1 MTASGRGRLRPS
13 FLVSAF
19 FAAALLLRLAP
30 FTAATT
36 GGLRLLSP
44 DCYGHLRRAASVAR
58 NFPHVPV
65 FDPWLNHPDG
75 AVFIWPPLFD
85 LLVGGVARFIF
96 GRAVTADQV
105 GWVAASL
112 PPLLGALHVF
122 PLFALCRRLF
132 GPRRA
137 LLTVCA
143 YALLPAAAIWS
154 SFGHADHHVL
164 EVLVLLLFLDAAV
177 AAARAPDGR
186 RGGPALL
193 AGALLGVSFLTWQGA
208 VLFAGLAFP
217 WALVCL
223 GPAAPLLGAAAFA
236 VAAPGTAATLAGE
249 QVPFSFISFGWFQP
263 VLLAA
268 GIVPLAVWGAVRSK
282 GARRAAF
289 VLLAGGLLLFTI
301 PSSKSLLKTLTRGT
315 AHLVNQEAALGPDF
329 DGRGYLSYPASFFK
343 VVAELQPLVSRP
355 WLPGVVRAT
364 EELSA
369 GLLFLPFA
377 LVLWSVPLL
386 RSRAPRDSARS
397 PWLLAQSPR
406 LRARSLVVLFAG
418 VLLLMTLA
426 QRRNSYYLGVFT
438 AIGLAEGVARVSDR
452 LKIRSEAP
460 PILFAACLVLVP
472 GILPLRMMAS
482 YREAPGPDFLGLL
495 RRFAKAAP
503 VGIDPSA
510 LPPPAPGSIEGVF
523 NPWAAGHFVTAL
535 TGRPAA
541 ADPNTYGFIR
551 QCRFFTATDDA
562 EPLAILRETKC
573 RYLLTANL
581 RGVLATYAWAA
592 GRPAGIPV
600 DGMFATRI
608 HESASSRPV
617 PYLELLMESRTGT
630 RAPGGR
636 IVPNFRIWKVISPA
650 QGGGAPAP
658 ARAAPGAASGG

>member
-1 MTASGRGRLRPS
+1 MRPS

-85 LLVGGVARFIF
+85 LLVGGAARLGF
-96 GRAVTADQV
+96 GRGVTTDQV
-105 GWVAASL
+105 AWVAASL

-137 LLTVCA
+137 LLAAGA

-154 SFGHADHHVL
+154 CFGHADHHVL
-164 EVLVLLLFLDAAV
+164 EVLVLLIFLDAAV
-177 AAARAPDGR
+177 AAARATDDR
-186 RGGPALL
+186 RALRTLL

-223 GPAAPLLGAAAFA
+223 GPAAALLGVAAFA

-268 GIVPLAVWGAVRSK
+268 GTIPLAVWGVLRSK
-282 GARRAAF
+282 GTRRTAF

-301 PSSKSLLKTLTRGT
+301 PSSKPLLRTLTRGI
-315 AHLVNQEAALGPDF
+315 AHVVNQGAALGPDF
-329 DGRGYLSYPASFFK
+329 DARGYLSYPASFFK

-355 WLPGVVRAT
+355 WLPGIARAA

-369 GLLFLPFA
+369 GLFFLPFA
-377 LVLWSVPLL
+377 LVLWSIPLL
-386 RSRAPRDSARS
+386 RSRAPEDRAWAPRGLVRS
-397 PWLLAQSPR
+397 LR

-418 VLLLMTLA
+418 VLLMMTLE
-426 QRRNSYYLGVFT
+426 QRRNGYYLAVFT
-438 AIGLAEGVARVSDR
+438 ALALAEGVARLSDCM
-452 LKIRSEAP
+452 KIRGEVLP
-460 PILFAACLVLVP
+460 LLFAACLVVVP
-472 GILPLRMMAS
+472 GIQPLRTMAA
-482 YREAPGPDFLGLL
+482 YREAPGPDFLDLL
-495 RRFAKAAP
+495 RRFARSAP
-503 VGIDPSA
+503 TGVDPSA

-523 NPWAAGHFVTAL
+523 SPWAAGHFVTAL

-562 EPLAILRETKC
+562 EPLAILEKSKC

-592 GRPAGIPV
+592 GQPAGIPV
-600 DGMFATRI
+600 EGMFAVRV

-617 PYLELLMESRTGT
+617 PYLQLLLESRTGY
-630 RAPGGR
+630 RVPGGR
-636 IVPNFRIWKVISPA
+636 TVPNFRIWKVTFPA
-650 QGGGAPAP
+650 PAEGAPAP
-658 ARAAPGAASGG
+658 SRAAPEGAPAG

>member
-1 MTASGRGRLRPS
+1 MRPS

-85 LLVGGVARFIF
+85 LLVGGLARLIF
-96 GRAVTADQV
+96 GRTVTTDQV

-137 LLTVCA
+137 LLAAGA
-143 YALLPAAAIWS
+143 YALLPTAAIWS

-186 RGGPALL
+186 RGRQALL

-236 VAAPGTAATLAGE
+236 VAASGTAVTLAGE

-263 VLLAA
+263 ALLAA
-268 GIVPLAVWGAVRSK
+268 GTIPLAVWGALRSK
-282 GARRAAF
+282 GTQRAAF
-289 VLLAGGLLLFTI
+289 VLLAGALLLFTI
-301 PSSKSLLKTLTRGT
+301 PSSTPLLKTLTRGT
-315 AHLVNQEAALGPDF
+315 AHLVNREADLGPDF

-343 VVAELQPLVSRP
+343 LVAELQPLVSRP
-355 WLPGVVRAT
+355 WLPGIARAT

-386 RSRAPRDSARS
+386 DSRPPRNRDR
-397 PWLLAQSPR
+397 SPR

-418 VLLLMTLA
+418 VLLLMTLT

-438 AIGLAEGVARVSDR
+438 AIALSEGVARISDR
-452 LKIRSEAP
+452 LKVRSEVP
-460 PILFAACLVLVP
+460 PLVFAACLVLVP
-472 GILPLRMMAS
+472 GIRPLRTMAS
-482 YREAPGPDFLGLL
+482 YREAPGPDFLELL

-523 NPWAAGHFVTAL
+523 GPWAAGHFVTAL